1 VGDVAGGGAASGDS
15 ADYLRPAAA
24 QLGRSTQPD
33 GYKELD
39 LEYEYEVDPKKV
51 PWQLTLSAGTAGT
64 DATATLT
71 TEGVGDACNCWVHA
85 HVPRLALEAVGA
97 HVQ

>member
-1 VGDVAGGGAASGDS
+1 MSRAAERHRAIPPITCDPPPHSSVDQ
-15 ADYLRPAAA
+15 RN
-24 QLGRSTQPD
+24 PD